1 MTFRVL
7 LRLHAIVTCAAGV
20 VLVIAPAAIPGTMG
34 IHLATDAYLLC
45 YLLAGAEFGLA
56 VLSWGAAT
64 ITDDR
69 ALRVIVIGFVVFHAT
84 SGILEIVAFA
94 HGLPRAIWANIVL
107 RAIVVVLF
115 VYYGLARR

>member
-1 MTFRVL
+1 MTLRVL
-7 LRLHAIVTCAAGV
+7 FGLHAVFTFAAGV
-20 VLVIAPAAIPGTMG
+20 MLVIAPASIPGIMG

-45 YLLAGAEFGLA
+45 YLLAAAEFGLA

-84 SGILEIVAFA
+84 SGLLEIVAFA
-94 HGLPRAIWANIVL
+94 HGLPRAIWANIAL
-107 RAIVVVLF
+107 RVIVVVLF